1 MQTFKVDGMTCGGCV
16 GAVTRAVQTVDKDA
30 KVEVDLASKTVKV
43 DSNVSPLQI
52 IDVITNAGFEARTA
66 HLTCM

>member
-43 DSNVSPLQI
+43 DSIVSPLQI

-66 HLTCM
+66 H

>member
-16 GAVTRAVQTVDKDA
+16 GAVTRAVQAVDKDA
-30 KVEVDLASKTVKV
+30 KVEVDLAGKTVKV
-43 DSNVSPLQI
+43 DSKVSPLQI

-66 HLTCM
+66 H

>member
-43 DSNVSPLQI
+43 DSNVSSLQI

-66 HLTCM
+66 H

>member
-16 GAVTRAVQTVDKDA
+16 AAVTRAVQAVDKDA
-30 KVEVDLASKTVKV
+30 KVDVDLASKTVKV
-43 DSNVSPLQI
+43 DSKVSPLQI

-66 HLTCM
+66 H

>member
-52 IDVITNAGFEARTA
+52 IDMITNAGFEARTA
-66 HLTCM
+66 H

>member
-30 KVEVDLASKTVKV
+30 KVEVDLASKTV
-43 DSNVSPLQI
+43 
-52 IDVITNAGFEARTA
+52 
-66 HLTCM
+66 

>member
-16 GAVTRAVQTVDKDA
+16 GAVTRAVQAVDKDA
-30 KVEVDLASKTVKV
+30 KVEVDLAGKTVKV
-43 DSNVSPLQI
+43 DSKVSPLQS

-66 HLTCM
+66 H

>member
-66 HLTCM
+66 H

>member
-52 IDVITNAGFEARTA
+52 LDVITHAGFEARTA
-66 HLTCM
+66 H

>member
-16 GAVTRAVQTVDKDA
+16 GAVTRAVQTVDKGA

-66 HLTCM
+66 H

>member
-1 MQTFKVDGMTCGGCV
+1 MPTQFDLPIDGMTCASCAGRV
-16 GAVTRAVQTVDKDA
+16 EKDA

-66 HLTCM
+66 H

>member
-1 MQTFKVDGMTCGGCV
+1 MQTFKVEGMTCGGCV
-16 GAVTRAVQTVDKDA
+16 GAVTRAVQAVDKDA

-43 DSNVSPLQI
+43 DSKVAPLQI

-66 HLTCM
+66 H

>member
-16 GAVTRAVQTVDKDA
+16 GAVTRAVQAVDKDA
-30 KVEVDLASKTVKV
+30 KVEVDLAAKTVKV
-43 DSNVSPLQI
+43 DSKVSPLQI

-66 HLTCM
+66 H

>member
-52 IDVITNAGFEARTA
+52 IDVITTAGFEARTA
-66 HLTCM
+66 H

>member
-1 MQTFKVDGMTCGGCV
+1 MQTFKVDGMTCGGYV
-16 GAVTRAVQTVDKDA
+16 GAVTRAVQTGDKDA

-66 HLTCM
+66 H

>member
-1 MQTFKVDGMTCGGCV
+1 MQTFKEDGMTCGGCV
-16 GAVTRAVQTVDKDA
+16 GAGTRAVQTVDKDA

-66 HLTCM
+66 H

>member
-16 GAVTRAVQTVDKDA
+16 GAVTRAVQAVDKDA
-30 KVEVDLASKTVKV
+30 KVEVDLATKTVKV
-43 DSNVSPLQI
+43 DSKMSPLQI

-66 HLTCM
+66 H

>member
-16 GAVTRAVQTVDKDA
+16 GAVTRAVQAVDKDA
-30 KVEVDLASKTVKV
+30 KVEVDLATKTVKV
-43 DSNVSPLQI
+43 DSKVSPLQI

-66 HLTCM
+66 H

>member
-16 GAVTRAVQTVDKDA
+16 AAVTRAVQAVDKDA
-30 KVEVDLASKTVKV
+30 KVDVDLASKTVKV

-66 HLTCM
+66 H

>member
-43 DSNVSPLQI
+43 DSKVSPLQI

-66 HLTCM
+66 H

>member
-30 KVEVDLASKTVKV
+30 KAEVDLASKTVKV

-66 HLTCM
+66 H